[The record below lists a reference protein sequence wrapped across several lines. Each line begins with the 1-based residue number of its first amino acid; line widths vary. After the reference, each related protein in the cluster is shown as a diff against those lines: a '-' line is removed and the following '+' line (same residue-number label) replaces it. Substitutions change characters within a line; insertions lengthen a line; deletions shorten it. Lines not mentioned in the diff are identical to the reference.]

1 MNINLLKEE
10 LERRGMNQLDL
21 ATKCGLTPS
30 TISRIFNGQRGCSVE
45 TAKKIVDGL
54 KLKPKPAMSI
64 FFEDNDAESQQ

>member
-30 TISRIFNGQRGCSVE
+30 TISRMFTGQQRGCSIE
-45 TAKKIVDGL
+45 TAKKIAAGL
-54 KLKPKPAMSI
+54 KLSPTKAASI
-64 FFEDNDAESQQ
+64 FFEEYRA

>member
-10 LERRGMNQLDL
+10 LERKGMNQLDL

-45 TAKKIVDGL
+45 TAKKIAAGL
-54 KLKPKPAMSI
+54 KLSPTKAASI
-64 FFEDNDAESQQ
+64 FFEEQRA

>member
-45 TAKKIVDGL
+45 TAKKIAAGL
-54 KLKPKPAMSI
+54 KLSPTKAASI
-64 FFEDNDAESQQ
+64 FFEEYRA